1 MSRVNVSFGSAARLG
16 SLWTRGKAS
25 ERMTRIA
32 SARGSAVSVLVR
44 MSMKRLAS
52 SRPSSLNSSSPW
64 SIARRIVGG
73 AAFSPDAARLR
84 DVAQGGEKLR
94 ESVVGLLDE
103 VLDIDA
109 AARQAALA
117 DAVREARLADDLV
130 ERLGEP
136 VLAGDRRALG
146 PDDRQ
151 RQPRPVVALEARPQA
166 RAQEGRL
173 ARSRRAEDDE
183 HARDAG
189 AREPADLVE
198 PAHDL
203 RVAAEKDRR
212 VLLLEIGESG
222 IGPAAGLEGEGRRV
236 EAGALQPLLEAPVGL
251 RVAGEIDELLVGE
264 IERHLRSCRSRR
276 ARRSPSCP

>member
-1 MSRVNVSFGSAARLG
+1 MS
-16 SLWTRGKAS
+16 
-25 ERMTRIA
+25 
-32 SARGSAVSVLVR
+32 
-44 MSMKRLAS
+44 
-52 SRPSSLNSSSPW
+52 
-64 SIARRIVGG
+64 
-73 AAFSPDAARLR
+73 ARLR
-84 DVAQGGEKLR
+84 GRPRWRIPSAKRGSLM
-94 ESVVGLLDE
+94 
-103 VLDIDA
+103 IC
-109 AARQAALA
+109 
-117 DAVREARLADDLV
+117 V

-151 RQPRPVVALEARPQA
+151 RQPRQVVALEARPQA

-203 RVAAEKDRR
+203 RVAAEEDRG
-212 VLLLEIGESG
+212 VLLLEIGKSG
-222 IGPAAGLEGEGRRV
+222 IGPAACLEGEARRV
-236 EAGALQPLLEAPVGL
+236 EAGALQPLLEAPVGV

-264 IERHLRSCRSRR
+264 VERNLRSCRSRQ
-276 ARRSPSCP
+276 APRSPSCPSAARRRPPTCTSSTPATPSRRAPERLRSDRRPSAALPSSAGRPRCRARGRDRGRRRPSRSWRASRGPRSPCRC